1 MKCLDMN
8 WMITWMWI
16 NEFQNLQIDVCI
28 FFFFIKRGTSSYPR
42 HKELD
47 YQKEQVD
54 ASNLLLFKQY
64 YF

>member
-1 MKCLDMN
+1 MN

-16 NEFQNLQIDVCI
+16 NEFQNLQTDVCI

-47 YQKEQVD
+47 RIKVD
-54 ASNLLLFKQY
+54 ASTLLLFKQ
-64 YF
+64 